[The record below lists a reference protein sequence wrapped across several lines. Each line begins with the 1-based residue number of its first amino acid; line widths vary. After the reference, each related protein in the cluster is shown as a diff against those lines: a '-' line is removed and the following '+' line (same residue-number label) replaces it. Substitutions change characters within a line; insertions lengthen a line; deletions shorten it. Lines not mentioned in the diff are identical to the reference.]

1 MIYKET
7 LPNNQGVQVTFEL
20 PSSIWAEQVNLVG
33 DFNRWDTTKD
43 EMRQGR
49 NDGKW
54 RITYNLAGGQGVRV
68 PLPGQRSRLVQRLA
82 RRQIPAEQV
91 RYRQLSGLHVSIGLG
106 GDLMASDYA

>member
-20 PSSIWAEQVNLVG
+20 PSSIWAERVNLVG
-33 DFNRWDTTKD
+33 DFNAWDTASD

-54 RITYNLAGGQGVRV
+54 RITLV
-68 PLPGQRSRLVQRLA
+68 LPEGKEYEFRYLVNGRDWHNDWHADKYRSNKYGTDNSV
-82 RRQIPAEQV
+82 V
-91 RYRQLSGLHVSIGLG
+91 CT
-106 GDLMASDYA
+106 